1 MTSSAPIVDRIRII
15 PRPDDFLDRN
25 VGSSGEV
32 FFNKVTNSLRVYS
45 GKDVSGFEIARADL
59 NNVTGANLLS
69 KLTITN
75 DDISWIAYAE
85 LVDLPSAADNHGM
98 FAHVHG
104 TGKAYYAH
112 AGTWI
117 ELANQS
123 DINSIA
129 DISELTDTTNLIP
142 TDLSNLTDTTNL
154 IPATLTD
161 LGITDGDSTQILT
174 TDGAGNF
181 TFEDAPETGTTQNL
195 FATITSDDG
204 SATANAITDT
214 LNVLGGTN
222 IATTIATD
230 TDNLTINMSAFSI
243 DFLSDVDTTSSA
255 PATGNVL
262 KWDGAKW
269 APGTDATTG
278 GSGTDA
284 DTLDGFDGSYY
295 LDWANVANKPSIL
308 TLASLSVGVEL
319 TATGDGAI
327 SYDNTSGEFRY
338 TPPDLST
345 YLTSVPAQT
354 FASLT
359 SKPTTLS
366 GYGITDAQAT
376 LVSATNIKT
385 INGTSLLGSGNIAIA
400 GGSGVSADPEY
411 NNGAIIDLTGDGS
424 NFFSREVTVNGVR
437 IVAAGAVGG
446 QTAVPDAFVEK
457 VARMFELFTDVN
469 GAGINEASQRTFIKT
484 LSGDAGTYHAAVG
497 PTLQRVARGA
507 GSDYTPNFLTDS
519 GIASYNLSPLFDSH
533 VANDMVWYLNST
545 GDAPGD
551 GDNDAQEVIEHV
563 FHTLHMHGLDA
574 VSLKMYS
581 YISADWASGPLY
593 AAMEEAY
600 DAGKWDSSGYGG
612 NAWKTDGDAFEV
624 AAKEY
629 LFLLNFGMFE
639 YSSLWDGGSLS
650 PEWTDDMRTQ
660 SGIQANNPLGYAL
673 HNTYIAP
680 VISKPSL
687 TTIRSI
693 FQDGDTG
700 NPTLAGAS
708 GYVVDNYTPI
718 FSNNIGAVQY
728 NSDINQFAGRRNSG
742 VKSVL
747 GGLYSDDYQT
757 FVRPNSD
764 NTINFTTQGVNVAT
778 MSYQATTLNRL
789 ELGGIDIDGNTIQT
803 NTTNSDLILAPEIG
817 QGKVQF
823 ENLHFL
829 DNTITNTSN
838 GAALFNVTGDGY
850 IKLNQPTAFVIP
862 AGSTVQRPSNPQVGE
877 LRRNSDLDYLEV
889 YTVGGIWSDAS
900 GSGET
905 VSEDEMNNIMNEY
918 ILIFG

>member
-1 MTSSAPIVDRIRII
+1 MEKEYAVIVKRGIS
-15 PRPDDFLDRN
+15 LQ
-25 VGSSGEV
+25 EV
-32 FFNKVTNSLRVYS
+32 DAELTAS
-45 GKDVSGFEIARADL
+45 
-59 NNVTGANLLS
+59 TGAGPIPNR
-69 KLTITN
+69 TV
-75 DDISWIAYAE
+75 DI
-85 LVDLPSAADNHGM
+85 
-98 FAHVHG
+98 
-104 TGKAYYAH
+104 
-112 AGTWI
+112 
-117 ELANQS
+117 ANPRLGS
-123 DINSIA
+123 
-129 DISELTDTTNLIP
+129 TRMTHWM
-142 TDLSNLTDTTNL
+142 
-154 IPATLTD
+154 LTD
-161 LGITDGDSTQILT
+161 LEANELRNDARIL
-174 TDGAGNF
+174 A
-181 TFEDAPETGTTQNL
+181 
-195 FATITSDDG
+195 
-204 SATANAITDT
+204 
-214 LNVLGGTN
+214 
-222 IATTIATD
+222 
-230 TDNLTINMSAFSI
+230 
-243 DFLSDVDTTSSA
+243 
-255 PATGNVL
+255 
-262 KWDGAKW
+262 
-269 APGTDATTG
+269 
-278 GSGTDA
+278 
-284 DTLDGFDGSYY
+284 
-295 LDWANVANKPSIL
+295 
-308 TLASLSVGVEL
+308 VE
-319 TATGDGAI
+319 I
-327 SYDNTSGEFRY
+327 
-338 TPPDLST
+338 PPDQRDDIKIGTRASQEGAFERTAVGQNTVNWGLRRCVDVNNNFNSIT
-345 YLTSVPAQT
+345 GSV
-354 FASLT
+354 
-359 SKPTTLS
+359 
-366 GYGITDAQAT
+366 
-376 LVSATNIKT
+376 
-385 INGTSLLGSGNIAIA
+385 SGNYNYALD
-400 GGSGVSADPEY
+400 GSGVDIVIQDSGLQVDHPEFMIAGAIDSEY
-411 NNGAIIDLTGDGS
+411 NNGAIINLTGDGS

-639 YSSLWDGGSLS
+639 YSSLWDGGSLA

-803 NTTNSDLILAPEIG
+803 NTTNSDLILAPESG

>member
-1 MTSSAPIVDRIRII
+1 MEKEYAVIVKRGIS
-15 PRPDDFLDRN
+15 LQ
-25 VGSSGEV
+25 EV
-32 FFNKVTNSLRVYS
+32 DAELTAS
-45 GKDVSGFEIARADL
+45 
-59 NNVTGANLLS
+59 TGAGPIPNR
-69 KLTITN
+69 TV
-75 DDISWIAYAE
+75 DI
-85 LVDLPSAADNHGM
+85 
-98 FAHVHG
+98 
-104 TGKAYYAH
+104 
-112 AGTWI
+112 
-117 ELANQS
+117 ANPRLGS
-123 DINSIA
+123 
-129 DISELTDTTNLIP
+129 TRMTHWM
-142 TDLSNLTDTTNL
+142 
-154 IPATLTD
+154 LTD
-161 LGITDGDSTQILT
+161 LEANELRNDARIL
-174 TDGAGNF
+174 A
-181 TFEDAPETGTTQNL
+181 
-195 FATITSDDG
+195 
-204 SATANAITDT
+204 
-214 LNVLGGTN
+214 
-222 IATTIATD
+222 
-230 TDNLTINMSAFSI
+230 
-243 DFLSDVDTTSSA
+243 
-255 PATGNVL
+255 
-262 KWDGAKW
+262 
-269 APGTDATTG
+269 
-278 GSGTDA
+278 
-284 DTLDGFDGSYY
+284 
-295 LDWANVANKPSIL
+295 
-308 TLASLSVGVEL
+308 VE
-319 TATGDGAI
+319 I
-327 SYDNTSGEFRY
+327 
-338 TPPDLST
+338 PPDQRDDIKIGTRASQEGAFERTAVGQNTVNWGLRRCVDVNNNFNSIT
-345 YLTSVPAQT
+345 GSV
-354 FASLT
+354 
-359 SKPTTLS
+359 
-366 GYGITDAQAT
+366 
-376 LVSATNIKT
+376 
-385 INGTSLLGSGNIAIA
+385 SGNYNYALD
-400 GGSGVSADPEY
+400 GSGVDIVIQDSGLQVDHPEFMIAGAIDSEY

-803 NTTNSDLILAPEIG
+803 NTTNSDLILAPESG